1 MSTPVNAN
9 RPGLHLLTGKNILW
23 FLKLNVGLLF
33 SAVGTHF
40 FKSPNHF
47 AFGGTSGLSVLLAD
61 VFASLDVGD
70 VMFISNAV
78 LVVLGLVF
86 LGART
91 MGATIYSSFALSAFV
106 SLFESVIPMTTPFTD
121 DTLLELCFAVVLP
134 AVGSAIVFNL
144 GASTGGTDIIAMI
157 LTKYTSLK
165 IGKALLVSDLAIVL
179 AAGYVFGIPTLMYCL
194 MGLFSKSFVMDS
206 LIESIN
212 LRKQITII
220 TEHPDEI
227 KDYILTHL
235 HRGATEQIAHGA
247 YTDGQVTIL
256 FTVVSRRQA
265 VQLRNFLHDA
275 DPHAFLTIVNSSE
288 VIGNGFRSI

>member
-1 MSTPVNAN
+1 MSTPSISGQ
-9 RPGLHLLTGKNILW
+9 PIHHLLTRKNILW
-23 FLKLNVGLLF
+23 FLKLNVGLLC
-33 SAVGTHF
+33 SAFGTHF

-61 VFASLDVGD
+61 LFENLNVGD
-70 VMFISNAV
+70 FMFITNAALV
-78 LVVLGLVF
+78 LLGLVF
-86 LGART
+86 LGVRT

-106 SLFESVIPMTTPFTD
+106 SLLERIYPMTAPFTD

-134 AVGSAIVFNL
+134 AAGSAIVFNL

-157 LTKYTSLK
+157 LTKYSSLK

-179 AAGYVFGIPTLMYCL
+179 AAGYLFGAPTLMYCL
-194 MGLFSKSFVMDS
+194 IGLFSKSFVMDS
-206 LIESIN
+206 MIESIN
-212 LRKQITII
+212 LRKQVTII
-220 TEHPDEI
+220 TEHPDAI
-227 KDYILTHL
+227 KDYILTNL